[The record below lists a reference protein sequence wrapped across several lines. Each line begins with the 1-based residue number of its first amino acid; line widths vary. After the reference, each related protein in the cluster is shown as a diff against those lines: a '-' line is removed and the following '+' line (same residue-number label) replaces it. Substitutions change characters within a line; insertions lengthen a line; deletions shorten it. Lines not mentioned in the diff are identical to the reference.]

1 MEFAYKECVERIDA
15 LRFGV
20 KRHTGPA
27 ATYKYMLDGGYEWV
41 GAETMYGTM
50 EPLMS
55 FLRGATLD
63 RGITSLGV
71 HHALQ
76 WSSSP
81 EDTPEHVRRYRLALY
96 VSYMQG
102 ATEINSEEGLWH
114 LEEYYSH
121 FNRFSNACCEHKEA
135 QKDFY
140 RYIRS
145 HTRRGKFYAP
155 VAVIHGRYDGWHGF
169 GRNSTWGWLDVQDT
183 DAEKSWD
190 LLSVFYPEENLGNS
204 LYFHGFPSDKPLGF
218 YSTTPKGNV
227 DAIPIEN
234 RANRFNEYRALAFLG
249 YNKYE
254 KGDFDAL
261 LSYVKEGGRL
271 LLTAA
276 HVTITTDYQKI
287 LRGEL
292 AFEESILPFIDGA
305 PRFEKATVSGCEL
318 EVITNLS
325 PSAKVILTTENGL
338 PLIAK
343 IAYGRGEI
351 TFFTAK
357 AYPANEAIKPLYEN
371 ELGKLASEA
380 VASEEIFAEA
390 SSGVEFAVY
399 DRDSER
405 DVYFLAVDWYRAPEI
420 LRHAKLIIGKNEH
433 EISLPFGVMIK
444 ASVSGGF
451 AAYPDSENAEVI
463 SVKDGIARLQGT
475 GRVKFTFIKG
485 KESYTKEI
493 DFSSVS
499 YQEFKI

>member
-1 MEFAYKECVERIDA
+1 
-15 LRFGV
+15 
-20 KRHTGPA
+20 
-27 ATYKYMLDGGYEWV
+27 
-41 GAETMYGTM
+41 
-50 EPLMS
+50 
-55 FLRGATLD
+55 
-63 RGITSLGV
+63 
-71 HHALQ
+71 
-76 WSSSP
+76 
-81 EDTPEHVRRYRLALY
+81 
-96 VSYMQG
+96 
-102 ATEINSEEGLWH
+102 
-114 LEEYYSH
+114 
-121 FNRFSNACCEHKEA
+121 
-135 QKDFY
+135 
-140 RYIRS
+140 
-145 HTRRGKFYAP
+145 
-155 VAVIHGRYDGWHGF
+155 
-169 GRNSTWGWLDVQDT
+169 
-183 DAEKSWD
+183 
-190 LLSVFYPEENLGNS
+190 
-204 LYFHGFPSDKPLGF
+204 
-218 YSTTPKGNV
+218 
-227 DAIPIEN
+227 
-234 RANRFNEYRALAFLG
+234 
-249 YNKYE
+249 
-254 KGDFDAL
+254 
-261 LSYVKEGGRL
+261 
-271 LLTAA
+271 
-276 HVTITTDYQKI
+276 
-287 LRGEL
+287 
-292 AFEESILPFIDGA
+292 LPFIDGA